1 MSPRDALRRIINGLI
16 HRAWAAIR
24 ATGAVTPKTPAGYR
38 FRRLG
43 EGACLSFPQGAIF
56 GEAWIEIGDHTL
68 VGERV
73 SISAGMGPG
82 VDLGPRSIVRVGGG
96 CSIGRGSHIVGHQ
109 SIDIGDDVFTG
120 PYVYIT
126 DQNHV
131 YDDPELPIG
140 RQWPRNNP
148 VSIGSGS
155 WIGAGAVI
163 LPGTRIG
170 RQSVVAGGAVVRGE
184 FPDHCVIAGVPARV
198 VRRYTPETGWHSP
211 SEAPPPPGGSPSP
224 ADLAAPEILAAPNG
238 PAIPDDP
245 AGLDDPADLDDPAI
259 PHDPAGLD
267 DPALM
272 DDHSPVPGRM
282 PAPIPAPVAAPASA
296 PIPEPVSERAAS
308 LPTT

>member
-1 MSPRDALRRIINGLI
+1 MSPRDALRRIFGCLI
-16 HRAWAAIR
+16 HRVWAAIR
-24 ATGAVTPKTPAGYR
+24 ATGAVTPKSPAGYR

-43 EGACLSFPQGAIF
+43 EGTCLAFPQGAIF

-82 VDLGPRSIVRVGGG
+82 VDLGPDSIVRIGGG

-131 YDDPELPIG
+131 YDDPEMPIG

-148 VSIGSGS
+148 VSIGAGS
-155 WIGAGAVI
+155 WLGAGAII

-184 FPDHCVIAGVPARV
+184 FPDHCVIAGVPAKI
-198 VRRYTPETGWHSP
+198 VRRYSPEDGWHV
-211 SEAPPPPGGSPSP
+211 SP
-224 ADLAAPEILAAPNG
+224 A
-238 PAIPDDP
+238 
-245 AGLDDPADLDDPAI
+245 AGEPS
-259 PHDPAGLD
+259 
-267 DPALM
+267 ALGALL
-272 DDHSPVPGRM
+272 PGAC
-282 PAPIPAPVAAPASA
+282 PS
-296 PIPEPVSERAAS
+296 
-308 LPTT
+308 